1 MQEDGPMKNRLLIS
15 ALILA
20 TAFAE
25 GCSIQPPLY
34 LRTPV
39 ESVVSVEAEVDVNL
53 MWQIDWEVEW
63 TYRWDS
69 EVLGPEGYDENIE
82 AMSLHIYPHDD
93 QGGHLSHSVK
103 NFVGNTTELPFIVG
117 TYDLLFHNNDSEV
130 LLFRE
135 EEETDDVICYTRVIS
150 SGLKKSDP
158 VKTTQQKLMGTKA
171 IGKAP
176 ENEPV
181 TYMPDGLFSLYEKD
195 HEITDNLDD
204 YEYIDGKYVILIKGE
219 LTPASYIHLV
229 QVNLLNN
236 DGRIVGSGGA
246 VLTGVADGVNLMTK
260 TGERN
265 TVSVPTEVML
275 DEELD
280 MLGMRFCSFG
290 IPGCN
295 PYDPNS
301 VAYSVSEHCLVLNV
315 IYANGSYKNISVD
328 LTDQLRALPL
338 GGVIVLDLDVNDFP
352 PEGGET
358 GGGGFDAL
366 ISSWDDISAGATITY

>member
-1 MQEDGPMKNRLLIS
+1 MRNRLLIS
-15 ALILA
+15 AFILA
-20 TAFAE
+20 TVLAA
-25 GCSIQPPLY
+25 GCSIEPPLY

-39 ESVVSVEAEVDVNL
+39 QSVVAVEADVNINL
-53 MWQIDWEVEW
+53 MWQIDWTVQW

-69 EVLGPEGYDENIE
+69 EVMGPVGYDEEIGG
-82 AMSLHIYPHDD
+82 MSLHIYPEND

-103 NFVGNTTELPFIVG
+103 NFVGKTTDIPFVVG

-135 EEETDDVICYTRVIS
+135 EEDVDDIVCYTRVIS

-158 VKTTQQKLMGTKA
+158 VRTEQQKNSETKA
-171 IGKAP
+171 LGKAP

-181 TYMPDGLFSLYEKD
+181 TYMPDGLFSLYD
-195 HEITDNLDD
+195 RGHVITDNLDD
-204 YEYIDGKYVILIKGE
+204 YEYIDGRYVILIKGE

-229 QVNLLNN
+229 QVNLKNN

-260 TGERN
+260 TGESH
-265 TVSVPTEVML
+265 TVSVPTEVAM
-275 DEELD
+275 DEERD
-280 MLGMRFCSFG
+280 MMGMRFCSFG

-295 PYDPNS
+295 PYDHGS
-301 VAYSVSEHCLVLNV
+301 VDASVSEHCLVLNV
-315 IYANGSYKNISVD
+315 IYANYSYKNISVD
-328 LTDQLRALPL
+328 LTDQFRALPL

-352 PEGGET
+352 PGGGEEGGS
-358 GGGGFDAL
+358 GFAAL
-366 ISSWDDISAGATITY
+366 ITDWSDIEAGATITY

>member
-1 MQEDGPMKNRLLIS
+1 MKNRLFIS

-20 TAFAE
+20 TAFAA
-25 GCSIQPPLY
+25 GCTIQPPLY
-34 LRTPV
+34 LRVPV
-39 ESVVSVEAEVDVNL
+39 ESVVSVEAEVNVNL
-53 MWQIDWEVEW
+53 LWQIDWEVEW

-69 EVLGPEGYDENIE
+69 EVLGPEGYEEDIE

-103 NFVGNTTELPFIVG
+103 NFMGNTTEIPFIVG

-135 EEETDDVICYTRVIS
+135 DSETDDIYCYTRVIS
-150 SGLKKSDP
+150 SGLRNSDP
-158 VKTTQQKLMGTKA
+158 VKTMQQKLMGTKA
-171 IGKAP
+171 TGKAP

-181 TYMPDGLFSLYEKD
+181 TYMPDDLFSLYDRD
-195 HEITDNLDD
+195 HVITDNLDE

-219 LTPASYIHLV
+219 LTPSSYIHLV

-260 TGERN
+260 TGVSN
-265 TVSVPTEVML
+265 TVSVPTEVMM
-275 DEELD
+275 DEERD
-280 MLGMRFCSFG
+280 MLGMRFSSFG

-301 VAYSVSEHCLVLNV
+301 VDASVSEHCLVLNV
-315 IYANGSYKNISVD
+315 IYANDLYKNISVD
-328 LTDQLRALPL
+328 LTDQVRSLPL

-352 PEGGET
+352 SGEEM
-358 GGGGFDAL
+358 GGGFNAL
-366 ISSWDDISAGATITY
+366 ISEWDDISAGATITY

>member
-1 MQEDGPMKNRLLIS
+1 MRNRLLIS
-15 ALILA
+15 AFIFATVLA
-20 TAFAE
+20 A
-25 GCSIQPPLY
+25 GCRIEPPLY

-39 ESVVSVEAEVDVNL
+39 ESLVSVEAEVNINL
-53 MWQIDWEVEW
+53 MWQIDWQVEW
-63 TYRWDS
+63 TYRWDT
-69 EVLGPEGYDENIE
+69 EVLGPVGYDENIE

-93 QGGHLSHSVK
+93 QGGHLSHTVK
-103 NFVGNTTELPFIVG
+103 NFYGNTTEIPFIVG

-135 EEETDDVICYTRVIS
+135 DEETSDIYCYTRVIS
-150 SGLKKSDP
+150 SGLKNSDP
-158 VKTTQQKLMGTKA
+158 VKTEQQKLMGTKA
-171 IGKAP
+171 TGKAP

-181 TYMPDGLFSLYEKD
+181 TYMPDGLFSMYDKD
-195 HEITDNLDD
+195 HEITDNLED

-236 DGRIVGSGGA
+236 DGRIVSSGGA

-260 TGERN
+260 TGASN
-265 TVSVPTEVML
+265 TVSVPTDVMM
-275 DEELD
+275 DVERD

-295 PYDPNS
+295 PYDQNS
-301 VAYSVSEHCLVLNV
+301 VDASVSEHCLVLNV
-315 IYANGSYKNISVD
+315 IYANNSYKNISVD
-328 LTDQLRALPL
+328 LTDQIRELPL

-352 PEGGET
+352 AGGGEE

-366 ISSWDDISAGATITY
+366 ISTWDDINAGATITY